1 MFQGATH
8 PPQFSFLRGSILLF
22 LTMLVAGGSCS
33 LARAQSP
40 ADFSPS
46 SVPVFVGDFEL
57 FSVTSPPASSRRAT
71 PAGTTRSSAV
81 AASPN
86 DSVRNK
92 ADGGPLLLDSDTPS
106 IQAQQL
112 TDFFA
117 VALVQAL
124 QKSGYSSVSRRGQT
138 AKSGAQIRG
147 VFTEPDAKNRIRRAL
162 LGGGSAGSKLLLYI
176 GIFNLGKPD
185 QPLYQLAP
193 EQSPEPQFGP
203 IITLNSYIPLA
214 KYELPKNPTEDDVR
228 TICAQIAA
236 SLTALL
242 QENPAAFSQ

>member
-1 MFQGATH
+1 
-8 PPQFSFLRGSILLF
+8 
-22 LTMLVAGGSCS
+22 
-33 LARAQSP
+33 
-40 ADFSPS
+40 
-46 SVPVFVGDFEL
+46 
-57 FSVTSPPASSRRAT
+57 
-71 PAGTTRSSAV
+71 
-81 AASPN
+81 
-86 DSVRNK
+86 VRNK

-176 GIFNLGKPD
+176 GIFNLGRPD
-185 QPLYQLAP
+185 QPLYQSAP

-242 QENPAAFSQ
+242 QENPSAFSQ